1 MTDPVRRVSCG
12 AAAWGSRA
20 RRAGQWASLGAHPA
34 HVCASGDLPAAGRAS
49 RGREVPGRQQD
60 PPRPASGAPP
70 PSLPAAPRSAGSTV
84 LKGCLE
90 KQALRGERRGS
101 DLRSGGRKIKGPHRA
116 LPTGSAW
123 ESPSALTRRP
133 SELSGPQRPDLGRR
147 TGVRTSSP
155 PGAEEEGSQAGTGRR
170 AGGGAA
176 RVLGHRVPVPACPAS
191 GTRSSAWRR
200 SFTLHGHA
208 PER

>member
-1 MTDPVRRVSCG
+1 MWPKKKKRSIRP
-12 AAAWGSRA
+12 WGSGETCVSEE
-20 RRAGQWASLGAHPA
+20 GQVLHSHQWVLSP
-34 HVCASGDLPAAGRAS
+34 CPPPAS
-49 RGREVPGRQQD
+49 RYLLPTLCALGQNSESLTGEPWEE
-60 PPRPASGAPP
+60 PPP
-70 PSLPAAPRSAGSTV
+70 PSLPAAPCLAGSTV

-101 DLRSGGRKIKGPHRA
+101 DLRSGGGRSKDPHRA
-116 LPTGSAW
+116 LPTGSAR
-123 ESPSALTRRP
+123 ESPSVLTWRP
-133 SELSGPQRPDLGRR
+133 SKLSGPQRLDLGQR

-191 GTRSSAWRR
+191 GTCSSAWGR